1 MNKNINFKIIIGI
14 KIKKLWKLKVED
26 NFKNL
31 KIYIKTE
38 AFREYSHLQGSFIK
52 VEDI

>member
-14 KIKKLWKLKVED
+14 KIKVED